1 MANVRVPPTGEKAPK
16 RRRSADFVDQGRK
29 AAARKAATTIE
40 KLVRA
45 KRAIEIDLERYDGV
59 YPYAGGRLTAE
70 EVLRR
75 AGLNRA
81 LLQKPR
87 HADLKSDLKAWL
99 LEIKKKQ
106 LKGKKIVRKAVTE
119 RADNAEGEINQ
130 IRQRWVEAE
139 LEFIEQANEI
149 ARLNRKCA
157 ELEKEIQVLRSAVK
171 SGQEVN
177 AMEGQ
182 NPFL

>member
-1 MANVRVPPTGEKAPK
+1 MVNVRMPPTREKAPK
-16 RRRSADFVDQGRK
+16 RRRPADFADQGRK
-29 AAARKAATTIE
+29 AAARKAATTVE
-40 KLVRA
+40 KVARA
-45 KRAIEIDLERYDGV
+45 KRAVEIDLERHDGV

-99 LEIKKKQ
+99 LDIKKKQ

-119 RADNAEGEINQ
+119 RADNAEGEINR
-130 IRQRWVEAE
+130 IRQRWAEAE
-139 LEFIEQANEI
+139 LEFVEQANEI

-157 ELEKEIQVLRSAVK
+157 ELEKEIRILRSAVK

-177 AMEGQ
+177 PVEGQ

>member
-1 MANVRVPPTGEKAPK
+1 MANIRVSPTGEKVPK
-16 RRRSADFVDQGRK
+16 RTRSADLVDQGRK
-29 AAARKAATTIE
+29 AAARKAATTVQ
-40 KLVRA
+40 KVARA
-45 KRAIEIDLERYDGV
+45 KRAVEIDLERYHGV

-99 LEIKKKQ
+99 LDVKKKQ
-106 LKGKKIVRKAVTE
+106 LMGKKIVRKAVTE
-119 RADNAEGEINQ
+119 RVENAKGEINQ

-139 LEFIEQANEI
+139 LEFVEQANEI

-157 ELEKEIQVLRSAVK
+157 ELEKEIRVLRSAV
-171 SGQEVN
+171 
-177 AMEGQ
+177 
-182 NPFL
+182 